1 MTQDNST
8 PNVVALKLKRKSRQ
22 LEMTFDNGETHQLSC
37 EMLRVYSP
45 SAEVHGHGNPVLVT
59 HKKNVNITAIDP
71 VGNYA
76 VKITFDDGHNTGL
89 FSWKVLHDLATHQ
102 VDLWEKYL
110 ARLRAAKAS
119 REPLIDMAVK
129 YHK

>member
-8 PNVVALKLKRKSRQ
+8 PNVIALKLKRKSRQ

-59 HKKNVNITAIDP
+59 HKKNINISAIDP

-89 FSWKVLHDLATHQ
+89 FSWKVLYDLATHQ
-102 VDLWEKYL
+102 LDLWEKYL

>member
-1 MTQDNST
+1 MTQDNNT
-8 PNVVALKLKRKSRQ
+8 PNVAALKLKRKSRQ

-59 HKKNVNITAIDP
+59 HKKNVNITAIEP

-76 VKITFDDGHNTGL
+76 VKIVFDDGHDTGL
-89 FSWKVLHDLATHQ
+89 FSWKVLYDLATHQ
-102 VDLWEKYL
+102 IELWEKYL

-119 REPLIDMAVK
+119 REPLIDMTVK

>member
-1 MTQDNST
+1 MTTDPASPMVTN
-8 PNVVALKLKRKSRQ
+8 LKLKRKSRI
-22 LEMTFDNGETHQLSC
+22 LEITFDSGDTHQISC

-59 HKKNVNITAIDP
+59 HKKNVNIKALTP

-76 VKITFDDGHNTGL
+76 VKIVFDDGHDTGL
-89 FSWKVLHDLATHQ
+89 FSWKVLYDLATNQ
-102 VDLWEKYL
+102 ADLWENYL

-129 YHK
+129 YHT

>member
-8 PNVVALKLKRKSRQ
+8 PNVIAIKLKRKSRQ

-59 HKKNVNITAIDP
+59 HKKNVNISAIDP

-102 VDLWEKYL
+102 MDLWEKYL

>member
-1 MTQDNST
+1 MTQDNS
-8 PNVVALKLKRKSRQ
+8 PNVESLKLKRKSRQ
-22 LEMTFDNGETHQLSC
+22 LEMHFDNGETYQLSC

-59 HKKNVNITAIDP
+59 HKKNVNISAIEP

-76 VKITFDDGHNTGL
+76 VKIVFDDGHDTGL
-89 FSWKVLHDLATHQ
+89 FSWKVLYDLATHQ

-110 ARLRAAKAS
+110 ACLRAEKAS

>member
-1 MTQDNST
+1 MTQDTS
-8 PNVVALKLKRKSRQ
+8 PNVESLKLKRKSRQ
-22 LEMTFDNGETHQLSC
+22 LEMQFDNGETYQLSC

-59 HKKNVNITAIDP
+59 HKKNVNISAIEP

-76 VKITFDDGHNTGL
+76 VKIVFDDGHDTGL
-89 FSWKVLHDLATHQ
+89 FSWKVLYDLATHQ

-110 ARLRAAKAS
+110 ARLRAEKAS

>member
-8 PNVVALKLKRKSRQ
+8 PNVIALKLKRKSRQ

-59 HKKNVNITAIDP
+59 HKKNVNISAIDP

-102 VDLWEKYL
+102 LDLWEKYL

>member
-1 MTQDNST
+1 MTQDNS
-8 PNVVALKLKRKSRQ
+8 PNVESLKLKRKSRQ
-22 LEMTFDNGETHQLSC
+22 LEMQFDNGETYQLSC

-59 HKKNVNITAIDP
+59 HKKNVNISAIEP

-76 VKITFDDGHNTGL
+76 VKITFDDGHDTGL
-89 FSWKVLHDLATHQ
+89 FSWKVLYDLATHQ

-110 ARLRAAKAS
+110 ARLRAEKAS

>member
-1 MTQDNST
+1 MTTDPVSPMVTN
-8 PNVVALKLKRKSRQ
+8 LKLKRKSRI
-22 LEMTFDNGETHQLSC
+22 LEITFDSGDTHQVSC

-59 HKKNVNITAIDP
+59 HKKNVNIKALTP

-76 VKITFDDGHNTGL
+76 VKIVFDDGHDTGL
-89 FSWKVLHDLATHQ
+89 FSWKVLHDLATNQ
-102 VDLWEKYL
+102 AELWENYL

-129 YHK
+129 YHN